1 MWNRFVSWA
10 AYANAPEQ
18 KLDLNII
25 EPFKCS
31 ISDCFLLSLS
41 FLISQTEAM
50 LIVRERERVSFASI
64 PAFETAKVLF
74 KRKSDW
80 DEFSNQ

>member
-18 KLDLNII
+18 KFNLNII
-25 EPFKCS
+25 EPVMRS
-31 ISDCFLLSLS
+31 TRDWFLLSRC

-50 LIVRERERVSFASI
+50 LIVRGRAGTFYKH
-64 PAFETAKVLF
+64 PGF
-74 KRKSDW
+74 
-80 DEFSNQ
+80 

>member
-31 ISDCFLLSLS
+31 ISDCFLLSLK
-41 FLISQTEAM
+41 FFDFT
-50 LIVRERERVSFASI
+50 
-64 PAFETAKVLF
+64 
-74 KRKSDW
+74 D
-80 DEFSNQ
+80 